1 MSWDYREYKIARL
14 GVIYSTLEFEHC
26 YGCCF
31 KSRDQFHGIGKIKV
45 QYGSEL
51 YEKLLATTCLRFK
64 RMKESGKK
72 DLGGTKQVVLEGVVK
87 GKLASLIVLILL
99 KQKPPS

>member
-1 MSWDYREYKIARL
+1 MSWDNREYKIARL

-45 QYGSEL
+45 QYGSKL
-51 YEKLLATTCLRFK
+51 YEILLVTRFK
-64 RMKESGKK
+64 RKKESGKK
-72 DLGGTKQVVLEGVVK
+72 DLGGTKQVVLEGVVM
-87 GKLASLIVLILL
+87 GQLASLIVLILL

>member
-1 MSWDYREYKIARL
+1 MSWDNREYKIARL

-31 KSRDQFHGIGKIKV
+31 NSRDQFHGIGKIKV

-51 YEKLLATTCLRFK
+51 YEILLVTRFK
-64 RMKESGKK
+64 RKKESGKK
-72 DLGGTKQVVLEGVVK
+72 DLGGTKQVVLEGVVM